1 VRFFKPIGATV
12 SANRSTKIWT
22 FYEAI
27 KCDFMKIT
35 QIIIAFTIVLLLTSA
50 GYSQPNL
57 TNPYQIFQRYY
68 EAIGGVEKLKSVKTA
83 YLEGTTIYDG
93 LKGRFKQW
101 EESPLRYRLEEDFTV
116 ISQIEGDDG
125 HFSWIKDTNGK
136 VMIRRDEE
144 TIKRRK
150 LKIRL
155 ENFEHL
161 QSDSNFFSLS
171 FEGIQKIGNDQ
182 CYVVKL
188 ANRINHDI
196 LWNFFDTRHF
206 LLRKSILKQ
215 PDIEIH
221 TIYSDYHET
230 YGIKIAYY
238 EESDIFPREKK
249 EIIQIEKC
257 LINTDID
264 NSVFNMPEN
273 STRDFRFQEG
283 NSSENIPFEFVENNI
298 FLKVKIKDDERLWL
312 LDSGASMS
320 VIDKNY
326 ADSLGVKSS
335 GNVKGF
341 GFGANFDLQFVTI
354 PSFSI
359 EGVEFGKQK
368 IFSFANLAEKFHEPV
383 CFGIL
388 GYDFLSRFVV
398 KIDYADQKFSIY
410 DPIHFKYSGNGT
422 IVDAPL
428 KSRTFTVPM
437 TVDHK
442 YSGRWSID
450 LGSFNTSFHFPFA
463 NQNNLLTRKGVD
475 RISRGMG
482 GEYMEKTIQF
492 ESLNIG
498 KIVIKKPLITVPY
511 KEETGASLVGE
522 LIGNIG
528 NSTLR
533 HFQIYLDYEKQQIIL
548 EQGKNFHR
556 NFPKDKSG
564 MIIGRTDRGQP
575 KIVFI
580 SSGSPGDSAGFIEGD
595 IIISINRKKLENDL
609 SILQI
614 TRLLREDSGTKHNFV
629 IMRDGKTKTI
639 QLVLK
644 DPY

>member
-1 VRFFKPIGATV
+1 
-12 SANRSTKIWT
+12 
-22 FYEAI
+22 
-27 KCDFMKIT
+27 MKNI
-35 QIIIAFTIVLLLTSA
+35 QIIIAFTVGLLLTSA

-57 TNPYQIFQRYY
+57 TDPYQIFKSHYK
-68 EAIGGVEKLKSVKTA
+68 AIGGVEKLKSVKTA
-83 YLEGTTIYDG
+83 YLEGTTVYDG

-101 EESPLRYRLEEDFTV
+101 GESPLRYRLEEDFTI
-116 ISQIEGDDG
+116 ISQIEGDNG
-125 HFSWIKDTNGK
+125 QFSWIKDTNGK

-150 LKIRL
+150 IKIRL
-155 ENFEHL
+155 EKFEHL
-161 QSDSNFFSLS
+161 QPNSNFFSLS
-171 FEGIQKIGNDQ
+171 FEGIQMVEDCQ
-182 CYVVKL
+182 CYVVKMT
-188 ANRINHDI
+188 NRINHDV
-196 LWNFFDTRHF
+196 LWNFFDTKHF

-221 TIYSDYHET
+221 TLYSDYHEK
-230 YGIKIAYY
+230 YGLKIAYY

-249 EIIQIEKC
+249 EIIRIEKC

-264 NSVFNMPEN
+264 NSIFNMPEN
-273 STRDFRFQEG
+273 SAQDFRFQKG

-298 FLKVKIKDDERLWL
+298 FLKVKIIDDERLWL

-326 ADSLGVKSS
+326 ADSLGIKSS

-341 GFGANFDLQFVTI
+341 GFGANFDLHFVTI
-354 PSFSI
+354 PSFSVK
-359 EGVEFGKQK
+359 GVEFQEQK

-410 DPIHFKYSGNGT
+410 DPINFKYSGNGT
-422 IVDAPL
+422 IIDAPL

-437 TVDHK
+437 TVDNK
-442 YSGRWSID
+442 YSGRWHVD

-463 NQNNLLTRKGVD
+463 NQNNLLARKGVD

-492 ESLNIG
+492 QNLKIG
-498 KIVIKKPLITVPY
+498 GFVITKPLISVPH
-511 KEETGASLVGE
+511 KKKSGASLVSE
-522 LIGNIG
+522 LVGNIG

-548 EQGKNFHR
+548 EKGKDFNKNFPR
-556 NFPKDKSG
+556 DKSG
-564 MIIGRTDRGQP
+564 MLIGRTERDEP
-575 KIVFI
+575 KIVFV
-580 SSGSPGDSAGFIEGD
+580 SSGSPGYRAGFIEGD
-595 IIISINRKKLENDL
+595 IIISINLKKLENSS

-614 TRLLREDSGTKHNFV
+614 IRLLRENAGTKHNFV
-629 IMRDGKTKTI
+629 IMRDGETKAI
-639 QLVLK
+639 QLILE

>member
-1 VRFFKPIGATV
+1 
-12 SANRSTKIWT
+12 
-22 FYEAI
+22 
-27 KCDFMKIT
+27 MKNM
-35 QIIIAFTIVLLLTSA
+35 QIIIVFTALLLTST
-50 GYSQPNL
+50 GCSRPNL
-57 TNPYQIFQRYY
+57 TDPHQIFEKHYK
-68 EAIGGVEKLKSVKTA
+68 AIGGVKKLKSVKTA
-83 YLEGTTIYDG
+83 YLEGKTVYDG

-101 EESPLRYRLEEDFTV
+101 EETPLRYRLEEDYTI
-116 ISQIEGDDG
+116 ISQIEGDNG

-150 LKIRL
+150 IKIRL

-161 QSDSNFFSLS
+161 QPDSNFFSLS
-171 FEGIQKIGNDQ
+171 FEGIQMAGNYQ

-196 LWNFFDTRHF
+196 LLNFFDTKHF

-221 TIYSDYHET
+221 TIYKDYHEK

-264 NSVFNMPEN
+264 NSVFDMPEN
-273 STRDFRFQEG
+273 SDRDFRFQKG
-283 NSSENIPFEFVENNI
+283 NSSENIPFEFAENNI
-298 FLKVKIKDDERLWL
+298 FLKIKIKDDESLWL

-320 VIDKNY
+320 VIDKDY

-335 GNVKGF
+335 GNIKGF

-359 EGVEFGKQK
+359 QGVEFGKQK

-398 KIDYADQKFSIY
+398 KIDYANQKLSIY

-422 IVDAPL
+422 IIDAPL
-428 KSRTFTVPM
+428 KSRTFTIPM
-437 TVDHK
+437 TIDNK

-450 LGSFNTSFHFPFA
+450 LGSFNTSFYFPFA
-463 NQNNLLTRKGVD
+463 SCNNLSDLKGID

-482 GEYMEKTIQF
+482 GEYMEKTVQF
-492 ESLNIG
+492 ESLKIG
-498 KIVIKKPLITVPY
+498 GFVIKNPLICIPY
-511 KEETGASLVGE
+511 KEKSGASLVGE
-522 LIGNIG
+522 LVGNIG

-533 HFQIYLDYEKQQIIL
+533 HFQIYLDYEKQQILL
-548 EQGKNFHR
+548 EQGEDFNKNF
-556 NFPKDKSG
+556 PEDKSG
-564 MIIGRTDRGQP
+564 MIIGRTEQGQP
-575 KIVFI
+575 EIVFI
-580 SSGSPGDSAGFIEGD
+580 SSGSPGDRAGFKEGD
-595 IIISINRKKLENDL
+595 IIISINRKKLENN
-609 SILQI
+609 SGIHQI
-614 TRLLREDSGTKHNFV
+614 IRLLREDAGTKHNFV

-639 QLVLK
+639 QLVLE
-644 DPY
+644 DLY